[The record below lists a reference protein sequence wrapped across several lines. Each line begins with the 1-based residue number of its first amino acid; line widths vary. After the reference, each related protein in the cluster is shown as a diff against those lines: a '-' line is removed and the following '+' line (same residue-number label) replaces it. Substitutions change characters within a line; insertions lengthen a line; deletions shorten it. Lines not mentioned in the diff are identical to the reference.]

1 MASRDN
7 PRAHEHTEKNGNEE
21 MQTNESSSHRRIYV
35 WDPLVRVFH
44 WSLLA
49 LIGFSWYSGETG
61 GNMMEYHMWS
71 GYAILTL
78 VLVRIVW
85 GFVGTTYARFA
96 SFLHHPR
103 AIITDLLTLHRRESA
118 VPAIGHSPLGGVNVI
133 LLITCVLI
141 QAGTGLFANDDI
153 FTEGPLYSL
162 VGKDTSDWLTGI
174 HHYNFSVLLTLAG
187 LHVAAVLY
195 HLIRRRENLI
205 AAMFTG
211 YKKVAGI
218 VATPATPFRPA
229 RALVLLASVAG
240 AVWLLVG

>member
-7 PRAHEHTEKNGNEE
+7 PRAHEHTEKTGNEE